1 MKTNTQPP
9 RYAGAGRKKMKKKI
23 SPFLTANQQK
33 WVKTTESMTE
43 AERNYCMRRCTPAT
57 RYAVMMALSLSG
69 RKQNGN

>member
-1 MKTNTQPP
+1 
-9 RYAGAGRKKMKKKI
+9 MKKKI